1 MIFIG
6 KITKT
11 RQPKTIDSLKV
22 AYMYAIMLIICVV
35 CQLFTF
41 EKFVPLIESFGLPW
55 GELGAKIIAF
65 IIVTCEVFSLPF
77 LLRIDV
83 WQVFRV
89 KSMILSWIVP
99 LIWLFLAIWINL
111 SPINISTVGFL
122 GTVVNLVPGWWAVF
136 FSISLGIL
144 SFWASWGLW
153 PIKPIKK

>member
-22 AYMYAIMLIICVV
+22 AYMYAILLMVFVV
-35 CQLFTF
+35 CQLFSF

-83 WQVFRV
+83 WQAFRI
-89 KSMILSWIVP
+89 KSMILGWIVP
-99 LIWLFLAIWINL
+99 LIWLFLTIWINL
-111 SPINISTVGFL
+111 SANGIPTVGFL
-122 GTVVNLVPGWWAVF
+122 GTVYNLVPGWWAVL